1 MQMVVALRAF
11 WSLYLQL
18 GGRTGVF
25 DGVDTQE
32 RLGEHAAGAE
42 LTRLYDVFAG
52 DAAAGLVVKGTVQ
65 ISPSVVS
72 ITRTTAFVRDC
83 FDDET
88 GLYRVS
94 DGRRLDIKDPRRRE
108 VLITLIHAAGAWKVS
123 AMRNEGLGCS
133 A

>member
-1 MQMVVALRAF
+1 MVVAVRAF

-18 GGRTGVF
+18 GGRTGMFNEVE
-25 DGVDTQE
+25 TQE
-32 RLGEHAAGAE
+32 RLRERVAGAE
-42 LTRLYDVFAG
+42 LTRLSEVFEG
-52 DAAAGLVVKGTVQ
+52 DAAAGLVVRGTIQ

-72 ITRTTAFVRDC
+72 ISRTTALVRDC

-94 DGRRLDIKDPRRRE
+94 DGRRLDIKDRRRHD
-108 VLITLIHAAGAWKVS
+108 VLITLTQLGGVWKVS

-133 A
+133 T